1 MDTIFVKQVR
11 EGSPADK
18 AGLNAGDRIVSVD
31 GENISGKKYQTVVD
45 TIQSRFVSLKAI
57 L

>member
-11 EGSPADK
+11 EGSPADR

-31 GENISGKKYQTVVD
+31 GENISGKKYQAVVD
-45 TIQSRFVSLKAI
+45 TIQSR
-57 L
+57 